1 MSNTYFDN
9 YLDLFQHPGWKQ
21 FVAENKDV
29 FDSLSYDGCKELA
42 DFITIREARN
52 SLSRV
57 IHFEDYITMS
67 LKQLEDQDNDS
78 V

>member
-21 FVAENKDV
+21 FVAESKEVHDA
-29 FDSLSYDGCKELA
+29 LSYDGCRELHE
-42 DFITIREARN
+42 FITVREGRN
-52 SLSRV
+52 SLNK
-57 IHFEDYITMS
+57 IINFENFIRLS
-67 LKQLEDQDNDS
+67 LEQIEESTNDS

>member
-1 MSNTYFDN
+1 MPNTYFDN

>member
-52 SLSRV
+52 SLNRV

-67 LKQLEDQDNDS
+67 LKQLEDQDNDP

>member
-1 MSNTYFDN
+1 MPNTYFDN

-67 LKQLEDQDNDS
+67 LKQLEDQDNDP

>member
-1 MSNTYFDN
+1 MPNTYFDN

-21 FVAENKDV
+21 FVAENKEV
-29 FDSLSYDGCKELA
+29 HDSLSYDNCKDLA
-42 DFITIREARN
+42 EFITIREARN
-52 SLSRV
+52 TLSRV

-67 LKQLEDQDNDS
+67 LKQLEDQDNDP